1 MLLSHII
8 RLHYNYKYVFLR
20 PRPTMKEVVARYNAK
35 FRPNVAKQLA
45 ATAAVGFTSGA
56 AK

>member
-1 MLLSHII
+1 
-8 RLHYNYKYVFLR
+8 
-20 PRPTMKEVVARYNAK
+20 MKEVVARYNAK